1 MIMKQR
7 FFAFRSRKLLKTIG
21 LALLM
26 VVGGANLAWAQTNL
40 LSATNLSVS
49 AKQSKTELDEG
60 NKVLSEGTLTLKS
73 LAASEL
79 TLKFDFDAIDIDASK
94 CYVILE
100 TNTGV
105 INTGG
110 TFKARNITI
119 DSNLFDSGNGA
130 DKSTTTLS
138 SHNVILLNPMGKN
151 AATISSVSTQMLA
164 YYASNIENVEMKLTS
179 IGFNVPI
186 SSTGDLVIYRI
197 GLYNIAEIESLYS
210 NPAMRF
216 KSNNSHSLFLEFGGT
231 ANQVKVN
238 GNTIT
243 LTHAESAVFLK
254 SMGSLPDTYT
264 LVDVRGITFSDSD
277 TEAPF
282 KKDMM
287 TNLSNVNKI
296 LVGTGVYNHFPTNN
310 TNVYLLGSKHYAYKD
325 GSLTVSNK
333 QDGTTKTYYN
343 YTRNF
348 KAGYNSCVL
357 PFDVTISELP
367 TGLSAWVFGS
377 ATAEGEVTFTP
388 ASGTL
393 SAGAPCIIKADEAG
407 LYLIPA
413 ASTPNVIASPESYYA
428 TTASNDIKFVG
439 SFVNKVPD
447 GDYTSTTNYGINSDG
462 TKFLKMAADTKT
474 TYYRAFLAD
483 GSSSLSARAL
493 TLSFRNGITGISER
507 VSMKD
512 VFGDNTYYN
521 LSGQRVEKPTKGL
534 YIVNGKKVFIK

>member
-1 MIMKQR
+1 MI
-7 FFAFRSRKLLKTIG
+7 RKLQFLKTAV
-21 LALLM
+21 LSVFLL
-26 VVGGANLAWAQTNL
+26 GGANLAWAQTNL

-130 DKSTTTLS
+130 DKSTTTSS

-151 AATISSVSTQMLA
+151 EAKISSVSTQMLA

-186 SSTGDLVIYRI
+186 SSAGDLVIYRI

-216 KSNNSHSLFLEFGGT
+216 KNNNSHSLYLEFGGT

-238 GNTIT
+238 NNTIT

-264 LVDVRGITFSDSD
+264 LVDVRGITFSD

-287 TNLSNVNKI
+287 TNLSNVTKI

-310 TNVYLLGSKHYAYKD
+310 TNVYLLGCKHYAYKD
-325 GSLTVSNK
+325 GSISVSNK
-333 QDGTTKTYYN
+333 QDGGGSTTYYN
-343 YTRNF
+343 FTRNF
-348 KAGYNSCVL
+348 KKDYNSCVL
-357 PFDVTISELP
+357 PFDITTSELP
-367 TGLSAWVFGS
+367 TGLSAYVFSS
-377 ATAEGEVTFTP
+377 ATDKGAVTFAKADATI
-388 ASGTL
+388 
-393 SAGAPCIIKADEAG
+393 SAGTPFIVKATEEG

-413 ASTPNVIASPESYYA
+413 ASTPNQIATPNNYYPTA
-428 TTASNDIKFVG
+428 ASNNIQFVG
-439 SFVNKVPD
+439 SFVDDKVPD
-447 GDYTSTTNYGINSDG
+447 GDYASSTNYGISTDG
-462 TKFLKMAADTKT
+462 KKMLKMAADTKT
-474 TYYRAFLAD
+474 TYYRAFIAD
-483 GSSSLSARAL
+483 KRTGEDTGGASRAL
-493 TLSFRNGITGISER
+493 SISFDEGDGTTAIVSPEAVDGLTTKSVYYDLQGRR
-507 VSMKD
+507 VANPS
-512 VFGDNTYYN
+512 
-521 LSGQRVEKPTKGL
+521 KGL
-534 YIVNGKKVFIK
+534 YIVNGKKVIIK